1 MGLEHTRNGTPAI
14 LSVYETISWD
24 IPNLELHKF
33 MCYGNKSGYASL
45 LVSDK
50 FSTII
55 SRLFFESG
63 AYTDI
68 PMTKCTKNALQMW
81 LKFCAKAVRVAK
93 NFYIAGDI
101 NVEFSLM
108 CTDENE
114 EEELTKLY
122 GPLRWQGY
130 DKDPG
135 GFFLGEKKRWY
146 GIMKEFD
153 CEVSSRW
160 SLCKSES

>member
-1 MGLEHTRNGTPAI
+1 MAHLQSCRFMRPYRGTFPIWSSMGLCVTVTKMAMHRCWF
-14 LSVYETISWD
+14 L
-24 IPNLELHKF
+24 
-33 MCYGNKSGYASL
+33 AS
-45 LVSDK
+45 SAQS
-50 FSTII
+50 FP
-55 SRLFFESG
+55 RLFFQFG

-135 GFFLGEKKRWY
+135 GFFLGEKKKVVRDHER
-146 GIMKEFD
+146 I
-153 CEVSSRW
+153 
-160 SLCKSES
+160 